1 MKFFEQFSTMS
12 DRNYREL
19 LSNFVDEEYT
29 NMIDE
34 SALEYSE
41 ELSESGKT
49 PKLCVAV
56 GLTETENLGWT
67 ENEIAEEL
75 DISRRAIYDAKSEIG
90 LVEED
95 ARGRYVK

>member
-1 MKFFEQFSTMS
+1 M
-12 DRNYREL
+12 DYREL

-29 NMIDE
+29 SMIDE

-41 ELSESGKT
+41 ELSEIGKS

-56 GLTETENLGWT
+56 GLSETDNLGWT
-67 ENEIAEEL
+67 EVEIADEL
-75 DISRRAIYDAKSEIG
+75 DISRKAVYNARNEIG

-95 ARGRYVK
+95 ARGRHV

>member
-1 MKFFEQFSTMS
+1 MS
-12 DRNYREL
+12 DLDYREL
-19 LSNFVDEEYT
+19 FSNFVDEEYT
-29 NMIDE
+29 SMIDE

-49 PKLCVAV
+49 PKICVAV

-75 DISRRAIYDAKSEIG
+75 NISRKAIYNARSEIG
-90 LVEED
+90 LVEEE